1 MLVDAGFLSM
11 VKQLMFD
18 EEAVNYILSMFC
30 KNDFSKTVVF
40 RFIVGDKRDT
50 FWNME
55 VEAVEQAKFSQL
67 VLSNRKIK
75 VRIQVLWFY
84 TNCRLLFD
92 YYSFL

>member
-50 FWNME
+50 F
-55 VEAVEQAKFSQL
+55 
-67 VLSNRKIK
+67 
-75 VRIQVLWFY
+75 
-84 TNCRLLFD
+84 
-92 YYSFL
+92 